1 MPRPGSRGREGF
13 KPWAW
18 DGQRETGRG
27 WSCRWP
33 RMAGAAGRGGFPEA
47 GAARLAGA
55 GGRSIVSTR
64 AAQGQACGHEVGCC
78 HPPGHPARCLAFT
91 WCPVHLCRMVRM
103 RLTCLGPREAH
114 RLGQGPLPSGSRGL
128 QVQVCRPPVG
138 VGGHKGGLGDW
149 MTPRP
154 GSSPGGFTVGGSAGN
169 FQVLLTP
176 PPRKEPD
183 PSPCCPQ
190 LPRARSVCPSVHL
203 GPCRGLTW
211 LLGHTHGPRNRHC
224 LAGSSPCLGGI
235 VLGVEHGV
243 WHA

>member
-1 MPRPGSRGREGF
+1 MGWTTGDGKRLVLSLASDGRGCREGWF
-13 KPWAW
+13 P
-18 DGQRETGRG
+18 
-27 WSCRWP
+27 
-33 RMAGAAGRGGFPEA
+33 RGGGCEA
-47 GAARLAGA
+47 G
-55 GGRSIVSTR
+55 GGSGQEKSIVSTR

-91 WCPVHLCRMVRM
+91 WCPVHLCWMVRM
-103 RLTCLGPREAH
+103 RLTCLGPSEAH

-138 VGGHKGGLGDW
+138 IGGHRGGLGDW

-176 PPRKEPD
+176 LPPPRKELD

-211 LLGHTHGPRNRHC
+211 LLGHTHGSRNRHC

>member
-1 MPRPGSRGREGF
+1 MGWTTGDGKRLVLSLASDGRGCREGWF
-13 KPWAW
+13 PRGGGCEA
-18 DGQRETGRG
+18 GGGRG
-27 WSCRWP
+27 Q
-33 RMAGAAGRGGFPEA
+33 EK
-47 GAARLAGA
+47 
-55 GGRSIVSTR
+55 SIVSTR

-91 WCPVHLCRMVRM
+91 WCPVHLCWMVRM

-138 VGGHKGGLGDW
+138 VGGHRGGLGDW

-176 PPRKEPD
+176 LPPPEGAGPITLLPSASSGPFCVPIRPPRAL
-183 PSPCCPQ
+183 Q
-190 LPRARSVCPSVHL
+190 RADMVAWPH
-203 GPCRGLTW
+203 PWT
-211 LLGHTHGPRNRHC
+211 T
-224 LAGSSPCLGGI
+224 
-235 VLGVEHGV
+235 
-243 WHA
+243 

>member
-1 MPRPGSRGREGF
+1 
-13 KPWAW
+13 
-18 DGQRETGRG
+18 
-27 WSCRWP
+27 
-33 RMAGAAGRGGFPEA
+33 
-47 GAARLAGA
+47 
-55 GGRSIVSTR
+55 
-64 AAQGQACGHEVGCC
+64 
-78 HPPGHPARCLAFT
+78 
-91 WCPVHLCRMVRM
+91 M

-138 VGGHKGGLGDW
+138 VGGHRGGLGDW

-176 PPRKEPD
+176 LPPPRKEPD

-190 LPRARSVCPSVHL
+190 LPRACSVCPSVHL

-211 LLGHTHGPRNRHC
+211 LLGHHVMDHVTVTAWQGHLLALVASSWGWSMVSGMPRSM
-224 LAGSSPCLGGI
+224 G
-235 VLGVEHGV
+235 
-243 WHA
+243 